1 MAGSIVDIANKAL
14 TYLGADPMTALTD
27 DTVEGRAINRIHEQS
42 RQYCLRDHP
51 WNFAMTRVAL
61 AADTTSPVWEYSNSF
76 PWPSDCL
83 RIIEVDTTEEWSVE
97 GRNIVTDAAAPLN
110 ILYIA
115 DITDTSIYDAKFVEA
130 YAMRLASDVAYEL
143 TANQTVVA
151 SVSTAYSSLIEEARL
166 VDAQETLSA
175 SENTWLEARS

>member
-1 MAGSIVDIANKAL
+1 MAGSIVDIANKGL
-14 TYLGADPMTALTD
+14 TYLGANPITALTD

-61 AADTTSPVWEYSNSF
+61 AADTTSPVWDYTNSF

-83 RIIEVDTTEEWSVE
+83 RIIQVDTTEEWAVE

-115 DITDTSIYDAKFVEA
+115 DVTDTSVYDAKFTEA

-143 TANQTVVA
+143 TASQTVVA
-151 SVSTAYSSLIEEARL
+151 SASAAYSTLIQEARL
-166 VDAQETLSA
+166 VDAQESTSA
-175 SENTWLEARS
+175 SEDTWLSARA

>member
-1 MAGSIVDIANKAL
+1 
-14 TYLGADPMTALTD
+14 
-27 DTVEGRAINRIHEQS
+27 
-42 RQYCLRDHP
+42 
-51 WNFAMTRVAL
+51 MTRVAL

-151 SVSTAYSSLIEEARL
+151 SVSTAYSSLIQEARL

>member
-1 MAGSIVDIANKAL
+1 MAGSIVDIANKGL
-14 TYLGADPMTALTD
+14 TYLGANPITALTD

-97 GRNIVTDAAAPLN
+97 GRNIVTD
-110 ILYIA
+110 
-115 DITDTSIYDAKFVEA
+115 TSIYDAKFVEA
-130 YAMRLASDVAYEL
+130 YAMRLASDVAYEI
-143 TANQTVVA
+143 TSSQTVVA
-151 SVSTAYSSLIEEARL
+151 SASTAYASLIQEARL